1 MNLKKTETGDKDAGQ
16 AKPNPEPAD
25 KPKIDGFELLERIGH
40 SSESSLWK
48 ACQIS
53 LGRTVVI
60 KVLSEKMS
68 RDSED
73 IKQFQFEAKV
83 AASLKHHG
91 IVQVYDF
98 GQSRDNGRPYFVME
112 HITGYSVGD
121 WVRRKGRLSELDSL
135 TVVHC
140 VADALGYAW
149 KQGRVV
155 HCDIKPDNI
164 MVDGDG
170 TIKVTDLGLAR
181 VVRSLGGHP
190 DGEDQQVMGT
200 PNYMS
205 PEQAKGQKHLD
216 FRSDIY
222 STGATLYQLLT
233 GVLPFGCNEVNETLR
248 RQIHDDLEYPRKIA
262 PGISPGTAD
271 FVMKMMAKNPARRPQ
286 SWEELIGE
294 VSKLQLAARA
304 PGGGA
309 VLEKVNFSGQTMPV
323 AFIDSSEVMECP
335 HCAKLVKKKSGT
347 CSACGK
353 SLEAQASVK
362 KPTVKKKASAVVPRA
377 RKTPKSAPLPIAE
390 VRRRSLKK
398 NSGLG
403 ENLTLLG
410 SLLLLVFLAF
420 YGYQR
425 MVNRRDILDPMRK
438 RIQSGVMPN
447 IGAMFAEIGRSV
459 SGFLPERSLSPD
471 KDGRHPG
478 DPGGARPDM
487 EDPAFLRILRECKQ
501 ESPAIGDMTVV
512 KLKGQDDPVQG
523 TLKRLGISGIM
534 VGVEHGEIMCPFTLM
549 DEDDRMQFFPEER
562 ARIIWKARKEKKT
575 AASSG
580 DPQP

>member
-1 MNLKKTETGDKDAGQ
+1 MSLEKTENKDKDAGR

-25 KPKIDGFELLERIGH
+25 KPKIDGFELLDRIGH

-48 ACQIS
+48 ASQIS

-60 KVLSEKMS
+60 KILSEKMS
-68 RDSED
+68 RDLED

-135 TVVHC
+135 TVVRC

-181 VVRSLGGHP
+181 VVRSLGGHS
-190 DGEDQQVMGT
+190 GSEDLQVMGT

-233 GVLPFGCNEVNETLR
+233 GILPFGCHDVNETLR
-248 RQIHDDLEYPRKIA
+248 RQINDDLEYPGKIA
-262 PGISPGTAD
+262 PGISPATAD
-271 FVMKMMAKNPARRPQ
+271 MVMKMMAKNPARRHQ
-286 SWEELIGE
+286 SWEELAAE

-304 PGGGA
+304 PGAEA
-309 VLEKVNFSGQTMPV
+309 VSEKVDFSGQTMPV

-353 SLEAQASVK
+353 PLEARASVK

-377 RKTPKSAPLPIAE
+377 RLTPKPAPLPVAE
-390 VRRRSLKK
+390 VRRRPLKNK
-398 NSGLG
+398 SGLS

-410 SLLLLVFLAF
+410 SLLLLVFLVF

-425 MVNRRDILDPMRK
+425 IVNHRDILNPVRK
-438 RIQSGVMPN
+438 RIRSGVMPD
-447 IGAMFAEIGRSV
+447 ISAMFSEIGRSV
-459 SGFLPERSLSPD
+459 SGLLPERSSSPE
-471 KDGRHPG
+471 KDDRAPADSGT
-478 DPGGARPDM
+478 RPDM
-487 EDPAFLRILRECKQ
+487 EDPAFLRILRECMQ
-501 ESPAIGDMTVV
+501 GAPSVGDTVTV
-512 KLKGQDDPVQG
+512 KLKGQDEPVEG
-523 TLKRLGISGIM
+523 SLKRIGISGIM

-549 DEDDRMQFFPEER
+549 DEDDKLKFFPEER
-562 ARIIWKARKEKKT
+562 ARNIWKAGKEKET
-575 AASSG
+575 AESFGA
-580 DPQP
+580 PQP